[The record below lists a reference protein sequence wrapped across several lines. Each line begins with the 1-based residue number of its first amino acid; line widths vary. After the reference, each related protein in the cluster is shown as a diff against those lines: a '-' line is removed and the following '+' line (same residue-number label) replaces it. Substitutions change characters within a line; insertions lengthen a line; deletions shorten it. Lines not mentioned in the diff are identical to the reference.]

1 MAEPI
6 RISTQKFEPE
16 SGVEIDG
23 KIWSIKPPGAGTELR
38 LSQAFRGSK
47 LYSSRMGIIEK
58 KIEEETV
65 TEEDLDK
72 YEEYIDKFEK
82 HEKVIFDISTSI
94 LRDNTDTNKEVKE
107 WVDKTPTITI
117 EKVFD
122 EIERQSLKREV
133 DGQKDSS
140 GSS

>member
-6 RISTQKFEPE
+6 KISTKKFEPD
-16 SGVEIDG
+16 GKVDIDG
-23 KIWSIKPPGAGTELR
+23 NIWTIKPPGAGTELR

-47 LYSSRMGIIEK
+47 LYASRMNIVEK
-58 KIEEETV
+58 KIESETA
-65 TEEDLDK
+65 TSEDLDK

-94 LRDNTDTNKEVKE
+94 LRDETDSNKQVKE
-107 WVDKTPTITI
+107 WVENTPTITI

-122 EIERQSLKREV
+122 EIERQSLQRQL
-133 DGQKDSS
+133 DGSKETSS
-140 GSS
+140 SS